1 MNILDVQDKLKNFSE
16 QQLLQ
21 EMQMPSGNAPQF
33 LVLSEMTRRKRMRD
47 SMASQGNSGTT
58 VAEEVVASAG
68 VPQGGIAS
76 MAQAMAP
83 KSSIAQNTGVSPMQ
97 EMPQEMSQEPV
108 MGMYGGGY
116 VQKMAEGGI
125 VVRNGRQYIELPNG
139 QFQDLQS
146 GKTVSAL
153 PPVAY
158 DEPSRMIGRWEL
170 GGPGPYAMTTVEDA
184 VRSADR
190 FGLPERTLD
199 KVLATSVYPESYT
212 PDSYGAF
219 MPPGKSAA
227 ELYQEELIRGA
238 QSMDDTGPYAY
249 LFDTPVDLDLTGA
262 NPSYSEEGPDRF
274 NAYPVPPAG
283 PGRESLIPPPPVG
296 PDTMLGWP
304 TGDLP
309 LPSDLGM
316 IDRMRSGMTQ
326 GPASWYRNDETADQ
340 LAAVDQREWE
350 ILTEG
355 MTEAEKVA
363 LATEGFRTGVS
374 GAAGDAA
381 RALDRSVLGG
391 LTAFG
396 NSALAG
402 GAGLLGYGASA
413 VGATDVGQSL
423 LDFAYGRGAA
433 TDSYL
438 EEGLF
443 PDSPE
448 GKARD
453 AEGRLSLDPENPRLR
468 AEAAAAR
475 TAADAAAAA
484 GVAAEAAPPRETVES
499 PFGFGLP
506 AAPVKG
512 RGDLTLG
519 VPGVTAADLF
529 RPEGAG
535 AGPSLG
541 ITAADTAPPPAVSPV
556 VDIIGGGPGGPGGG
570 GGGGGASASAAPMS
584 SYEQELVNA
593 MQRAEKRA
601 QQDKWLAL
609 AQVGLGLM
617 SSTQPTLGGAIGE
630 AGMQG
635 LGSFRE
641 ARDNYEQERLGLTK
655 ALYELQGQQAA
666 ALASQ
671 RRAGAKATTPSQYL
685 AELKTYRDSL
695 YETVYDPVEMKE
707 VTRLKPGVK
716 EETVAQ
722 IDRLS
727 EDTVL
732 RQIAPLM

>member
-97 EMPQEMSQEPV
+97 EMPQEMPQEPV

-125 VVRNGRQYIELPNG
+125 VVRNGRQYMELADG
-139 QFQDLQS
+139 QFQDMRTGEVLPTEPRDNYLPTLSDTDRDSVMFSSDMRAFQDRDPYYRAKADS
-146 GKTVSAL
+146 LGLSTEAVGAKLDRELNPEGSLMYNAGYPSPEMYPAAL
-153 PPVAY
+153 PSTRLVN
-158 DEPSRMIGRWEL
+158 RWER
-170 GGPGPYAMTTVEDA
+170 GGIGPAA
-184 VRSADR
+184 AGRSADSIYVDYLMR
-190 FGLPERTLD
+190 EMG
-199 KVLATSVYPESYT
+199 
-212 PDSYGAF
+212 YGGDA
-219 MPPGKSAA
+219 
-227 ELYQEELIRGA
+227 GA
-238 QSMDDTGPYAY
+238 
-249 LFDTPVDLDLTGA
+249 VDLDLTSV
-262 NPSYSEEGPDRF
+262 NPSYSEVGPDRF
-274 NAYPVPPAG
+274 PEADPYAPISVRAAT
-283 PGRESLIPPPPVG
+283 PPPVLN
-296 PDTMLGWP
+296 PMEAFSENVDFQTSEVAP
-304 TGDLP
+304 P
-309 LPSDLGM
+309 
-316 IDRMRSGMTQ
+316 I
-326 GPASWYRNDETADQ
+326 A
-340 LAAVDQREWE
+340 LAAPEEPKAWE
-350 ILTEG
+350 EY
-355 MTEAEKVA
+355 
-363 LATEGFRTGVS
+363 
-374 GAAGDAA
+374 
-381 RALDRSVLGG
+381 
-391 LTAFG
+391 
-396 NSALAG
+396 
-402 GAGLLGYGASA
+402 YGE
-413 VGATDVGQSL
+413 V
-423 LDFAYGRGAA
+423 
-433 TDSYL
+433 
-438 EEGLF
+438 
-443 PDSPE
+443 PE
-448 GKARD
+448 GPNP
-453 AEGRLSLDPENPRLR
+453 SLGER
-468 AEAAAAR
+468 AELFAK
-475 TAADAAAAA
+475 TVFGD
-484 GVAAEAAPPRETVES
+484 EAIKRAFPERPEPPPTPRETVES

-506 AAPVKG
+506 GASIEG

-556 VDIIGGGPGGPGGG
+556 VDIIGGGPGGP
-570 GGGGGASASAAPMS
+570 GGGGASASAAPMS

-630 AGMQG
+630 AGAQG

-671 RRAGAKATTPSQYL
+671 RRAGSKTIDPY
-685 AELKTYRDSL
+685 AEINRLTNLRDALVIKSPDPNGL
-695 YETVYDPVEMKE
+695 GGSVETIIDEGAYKQLNDRIVRLTGEIVAPVM
-707 VTRLKPGVK
+707 
-716 EETVAQ
+716 
-722 IDRLS
+722 
-727 EDTVL
+727 
-732 RQIAPLM
+732 